1 MAGVVSAGR
10 DPLPLE
16 ASALGVDR
24 GGERVVSEVDLRL
37 ERGEIV
43 GVLGPNGAGKSTLLH
58 ALAGLL
64 PAAAGGVETAG
75 RVAAAL
81 QVPALAR
88 RSVLA
93 NVEAG
98 LAWWGTERSQRR
110 DRATAAL
117 RAVGAERL
125 AGRSAATLSGG
136 EARRV
141 HLARVI
147 AVDPDVLL
155 LDEPFAGL
163 DPATRAGL
171 LYDVASAIRSRSRAT
186 MIVIH
191 DRAEAWALADR
202 IIVMIAGRIVASGSP
217 REVLESP
224 PSPEVARFVGF
235 SGELRLSS
243 QLLMLRPGDVRL
255 DPQGEIR
262 GAVAR
267 TIPVE
272 DGVRIEVEVGDD
284 GIVVA
289 HVAPPGPEAGA
300 RVALSAVGGVRFSRP
315 ARP

>member
-163 DPATRAGL
+163 DPATRASL
-171 LYDVASAIRSRSRAT
+171 LYDVTSAIRSQSRAT

-202 IIVMIAGRIVASGSP
+202 VIVMIAGRIVASGSP

-243 QLLMLRPGDVRL
+243 QLVMLRPADVRL

-272 DGVRIEVEVGDD
+272 DGVRIEVDAD
-284 GIVVA
+284 GGTVVA
-289 HVAPPGPEAGA
+289 HVPPPGPGPGE
-300 RVALSAVGGVRFSRP
+300 RVRLTAVGGVRFP
-315 ARP
+315 AVRGP